1 MDARSRSRLAIL
13 LTIASLIFVVW
24 LDYRLLIRNPNEL
37 KRQTERLLQRT
48 LGKFNPEFSEIEV
61 DLPNFARLKGFVLHK
76 PSKPEEVLLRATD
89 VEARFGWFGIESIV
103 IRDALV
109 VTEFSSDIDFEG
121 KKPKA
126 PRNPLWDIDVSGV
139 PAQLK
144 IVFENARFR
153 LYDVHMKKTHHM
165 RLERLEAQV
174 SDGLAIA
181 AKGAAR
187 LLLEVNDDQA
197 EFDKAQV
204 DSSLPSNSRL
214 LPIVEGINFELNR
227 LRDGEF
233 RALIT
238 VEKFHCR
245 QALGPALPK
254 WPKEKVWDEL
264 GPGGVISGKVN
275 VSVKGEKV
283 DYVVKMEAR
292 NTSCCLKGFPYPI
305 TNITGQFS
313 IANEIVSWENTRG
326 HTSGK
331 GRILGRGSVFIGG
344 EKEKVTIYSFTRF
357 WNVPIDKSIDKAV
370 AAADKGAQ
378 DAFAM
383 FKPRGTVTGVITV
396 AKDPDGGPPQ
406 VSATIDELGGTMN
419 AQFSGMPI
427 PAKNFR
433 GRFKLLEGG
442 GVRIDNA
449 EFDIDGGGKAICQ
462 ARMFKNDLIFLDIRA
477 KNVPVSKE
485 LLGHLPPAVSAY
497 VSPLGPLGGRV
508 DAKVI
513 IRKSHPKE
521 KAIPEVDL
529 TLREVGINAKDFP
542 IPTKISGKAKIRLS
556 YPAGTQDGAKIKPT
570 IQLNVDVNGESQ
582 DKGLIAG
589 LQSEGKIIIEPEQS
603 NGTPAKIELKLTAS
617 AKSITLSPALIAK
630 LPSSVKSALD
640 IFAPRGSLTD
650 VSVDLRDLDDIS
662 VSAKGS
668 DLKVQYD
675 KFPVEV
681 EPKVIDVALK
691 RRTITIREVFGRVP
705 SGGQFQLSG
714 TLILPPIEMSDRPSD
729 WRDPVVDLTIKGE
742 QIKIVPELITALPK
756 ELATTAN
763 KLNPT
768 GTLGTTINVQMAP
781 GLNPK
786 GEPLITGVVQLEGV
800 RAEVMSLIPEKDR
813 FSKKAVDKL
822 FGRLIL
828 GEDEL
833 AIESLRGELFG
844 SVVKA
849 TGRISRT
856 PAQNTGDPDFA
867 FVVQLPGFKLFP
879 KLITDMPFQVRP
891 LFEEYQ
897 PSGVVDIEI
906 SLLASKQ
913 KDGSLKVSNSIEIEP
928 QNMSAKPKLVDGRLV
943 SDIRGL
949 ISISPIG
956 LTVIDIDGKYEGT
969 PFRLRRSLKDEE
981 QSLGGQRYT
990 THIES
995 FDFKKR
1001 AVAGLPKELRALVDQ
1016 LKPSGQ
1022 LDATFMI
1029 QLGKEE
1035 TDPAHYLA
1043 ELFLKDLS
1051 VDMGVTLTGVNGTT
1065 QLSGTLG
1072 PKGRLGG
1079 AIQFKEAQWL
1089 KQPFNEIR
1097 GQLDYDGREFW
1108 LRNLSGQ
1115 IHGGRFSGYAQYNK
1129 AKEEYRGRI
1138 DLRDLSFAKVVEGL
1152 SKLGEEKDDT
1162 EKAELRKAP
1171 ITGRVDG
1178 WVDFNGDAK
1187 QPNGFGEISLRN
1199 SNVLPVPL
1207 LLRINE
1213 LLTLKGKRVSA
1224 FDRIN
1229 VRYHFEGDGGIESIV
1244 IDRALLQSE
1253 KLELECVGRIWIAG
1267 PKRGDCDLLILPLDP
1282 TDNIKGVNLVTRLL
1296 KYQITSIRATG
1307 KISDPTVSWIPLRG
1321 FFDVL
1326 EKFGK
1331 QSAEFLKNQTGD
1343 DSLDKLPPRGDKA
1356 REKKD
1361 KEPKGKKPN

>member
-13 LTIASLIFVVW
+13 LTVASLIFVVW
-24 LDYRLLIRNPNEL
+24 LDFRLLIRNPEEL
-37 KRQTERLLQRT
+37 KRQTERLLQKT
-48 LGKFNPEFSEIEV
+48 LGKFNPQFSEIEV

-76 PSKPEEVLLRATD
+76 ATKPEEVLLRATD

-121 KKPKA
+121 KRPKA
-126 PRNPLWDIDVSGV
+126 PRNPLWDIDVSEV

-144 IVFENARFR
+144 IVFENARFN
-153 LYDVHMKKTHHM
+153 LYDVHMKKHHHM

-174 SDGLAIA
+174 SDGLAIVA
-181 AKGAAR
+181 NGSAQ
-187 LLLEVNDDQA
+187 LLLEVNESQPEYA
-197 EFDKAQV
+197 KAQS
-204 DSSLPSNSRL
+204 DESLASGSRL
-214 LPIVEGINFELNR
+214 LPVVEGISFELNR

-233 RALIT
+233 RALIN
-238 VEKFHCR
+238 VDKFHCR
-245 QALGPALPK
+245 QALGGALPK

-264 GPGGVISGKVN
+264 GPGGVIAAKVT
-275 VSVKGEKV
+275 VAVKGEKV

-313 IANEIVSWENTRG
+313 IANEIVSWENARG
-326 HTSGK
+326 STSGQ

-357 WNVPIDKSIDKAV
+357 WNVPIDKNIDKAV

-383 FKPRGTVTGVITV
+383 FKPRGKVTGVITV

-449 EFDIDGGGKAICQ
+449 RFDIAGGGKAICQ

-477 KNVPVSKE
+477 TNVPVSSE

-497 VSPLGPLGGRV
+497 VSPLGPLGGRI
-508 DAKVI
+508 DAKVL
-513 IRKSHPKE
+513 IRKNHPKE
-521 KAIPEVDL
+521 KVIPEVDL
-529 TLREVGINAKDFP
+529 TLRSVGINPKDFP
-542 IPTKISGKAKIRLS
+542 IPVKVSGNAKIRLS
-556 YPAGTQDGAKIKPT
+556 YPPGTQDGAKVKPT
-570 IQLNVDVNGESQ
+570 INLAINVSGESQ

-589 LQSEGKIIIEPEQS
+589 LKSRGKIIIDPAPTT
-603 NGTPAKIELKLTAS
+603 GAAAKIGLDLTVNAD
-617 AKSITLSPALIAK
+617 SITVSPALISK
-630 LPSSVKSALD
+630 LPTSVKPSLD
-640 IFAPRGSLTD
+640 LFSPKGTLTD
-650 VSVDLRDLDDIS
+650 VSVSLKGFDDIS
-662 VSAKGS
+662 VKAKGQ
-668 DLKVQYD
+668 DFKVKYE

-681 EPKVIDVALK
+681 EPKVIDVTL
-691 RRTITIREVFGRVP
+691 RQRTITIHEVFGRVP
-705 SGGQFQLSG
+705 SGGEYQLKG
-714 TLILPPIEMSDRPSD
+714 ALILPPEGMSDRPSD
-729 WRDPVVDLTIKGE
+729 WRDPIVDLTIKGE
-742 QIKIVPELITALPK
+742 QIKIVPQLIAALPE
-756 ELATTAN
+756 ELAATAN
-763 KLNPT
+763 KLRAT
-768 GTLGTTINVQMAP
+768 GYLGTTIHVQMAP
-781 GLNPK
+781 GLNPR

-800 RAEVMSLIPEKDR
+800 RAEVMRLIPEKDR
-813 FSKKAVDKL
+813 FSDKAVDKL

-828 GEDEL
+828 SEDEVS
-833 AIESLRGELFG
+833 IESLRGQLFG
-844 SVVKA
+844 STVKA
-849 TGRISRT
+849 TGRIARV
-856 PAQNTGDPDFA
+856 PQQNSGDPDFS

-891 LFEEYQ
+891 LFKEYQ
-897 PSGVVDIEI
+897 PSGIVDIEI
-906 SLLASKQ
+906 NLLASKQ
-913 KDGSLKVSNSIEIEP
+913 KDGDLKVENSIEIEP
-928 QNMSAKPKLVDGRLV
+928 QNMSARPKLVEGRLV
-943 SDIRGL
+943 SGIRGL

-969 PFRLRRSLKDEE
+969 PFRLRRSLKDED

-990 THIES
+990 ANIEN

-1001 AVAGLPKELRALVDQ
+1001 AVAGLPEDLRALVGQ
-1016 LKPSGQ
+1016 LNPSGQ
-1022 LDATFMI
+1022 LDSTFMI
-1029 QLGKEE
+1029 QLGKEKK
-1035 TDPAHYLA
+1035 DPAHYLA
-1043 ELFLKDLS
+1043 ELFLKDLT
-1051 VDMGVTLTGVNGTT
+1051 VDMGVKLTGVKGTT
-1065 QLSGTLG
+1065 QLSGILG

-1079 AIQFKEAQWL
+1079 AIQFNEARWL
-1089 KQPFNEIR
+1089 KQPFKEIR
-1097 GQLDYDGREFW
+1097 GQLEYNGEEFW

-1129 AKEEYRGRI
+1129 KKEEYRGRI
-1138 DLRDLSFAKVVEGL
+1138 DLRDLSFAKIVEGL
-1152 SKLGEEKDDT
+1152 SKIDQKEEKD
-1162 EKAELRKAP
+1162 EKAELRKTP

-1178 WVDFNGDAK
+1178 WVDFNGNAD

-1213 LLTLKGKRVSA
+1213 LLTLEGKKVSS

-1229 VRYHFEGDGGIESIV
+1229 VRYHFEGKGGFESIV
-1244 IDRALLQSE
+1244 IDRALLQSK
-1253 KLELECVGRIWIAG
+1253 KLELECVGRIWIDG
-1267 PKRGDCDLLILPLDP
+1267 PNRGDCDLLILPLDP
-1282 TDNIKGVNLVTRLL
+1282 TDNIQGVNLVTRLL

-1307 KISDPTVSWIPLRG
+1307 KVSDPTVSWIPLRG

-1326 EKFGK
+1326 EKFGQ
-1331 QSAEFLKNQTGD
+1331 QSAEFLKNQTGE
-1343 DSLDKLPPRGDKA
+1343 DKDETRKA
-1356 REKKD
+1356 TRAKEEEKKD
-1361 KEPKGKKPN
+1361 KESGKKN